1 MPKERLRRLPISQP
15 RVKWSVGASSRS
27 RCSTSELGINTSVRG
42 RCRLQLRPAD
52 PSLPEVKPGH
62 RDDGDRE
69 MRGGRDATNRLSAEG
84 TIAMLV
90 TRKRFHSRR
99 LFSFERILEAADG
112 VLNLALYLVSLAFRL
127 QLGVTDRLAD
137 GLLDCTFDLLRRS
150 DDPVLSP

>member
-15 RVKWSVGASSRS
+15 TVKWSVGASSRS
-27 RCSTSELGINTSVRG
+27 RCSTSELGINAIGSGDGVGFSSGLLTRP
-42 RCRLQLRPAD
+42 CRKSSPVIGMMAI
-52 PSLPEVKPGH
+52 
-62 RDDGDRE
+62 RE

-99 LFSFERILEAADG
+99 LFSFERILEADG